1 MGKLVFTF
9 GAMCS
14 GKSTALLQFLSGIE
28 DSHNKVLCLRPS
40 VDTRDLVRFIT
51 ARSTDFKYP
60 CLTVSPVD
68 CIAEFVSEFAV
79 NLGVLSVI
87 CVDEAQFLTKDQVEE
102 LAWIADKGVDVYC
115 FGLRTDSNGFLF
127 DGSARLLELADELV
141 YLESECSCGRPA
153 VVNAKFDSDGR
164 FVPFSDNVIDTGGD
178 MKYTPVCRSC
188 WRRLYKEFVKGP
200 AASTI

>member
-40 VDTRDLVRFIT
+40 VDTRDLVGFIT

-68 CIAEFVSEFAV
+68 CIAEFVNESAV
-79 NLGVLSVI
+79 NIGILSVI

-153 VVNAKFDSDGR
+153 VINAKFDSDGR

-188 WRRLYKEFVKGP
+188 WRRLYKEFVKDP

>member
-9 GAMCS
+9 GAMGS
-14 GKSTALLQFLSGIE
+14 GKSTALLQLLSGIE
-28 DSHNKVLCLRPS
+28 DSPNKVLCLRPS
-40 VDTRDLVRFIT
+40 VDTRDLVGFIT

-60 CLTVSPVD
+60 CLTVSSVG
-68 CIAEFVSEFAV
+68 CIAEFVNEFAV
-79 NLGVLSVI
+79 NLGILSII
-87 CVDEAQFLTKDQVEE
+87 CVDEAQFLTKAQVEE
-102 LAWIADKGVDVYC
+102 LAWFADKGVDVYC

-153 VVNAKFDSDGR
+153 VINAKFDSDGR

-178 MKYTPVCRSC
+178 MKYTPVCRKC
-188 WRRLYKEFVKGP
+188 WCRLYGDFLQSLD
-200 AASTI
+200 ASND